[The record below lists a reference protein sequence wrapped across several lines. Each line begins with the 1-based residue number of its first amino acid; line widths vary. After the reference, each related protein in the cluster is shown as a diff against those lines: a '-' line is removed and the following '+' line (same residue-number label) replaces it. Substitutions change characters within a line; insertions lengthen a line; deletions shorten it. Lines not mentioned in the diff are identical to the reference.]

1 VVTVTLGTVY
11 VGWRW
16 LYSVNW
22 HNWWIGLPLVVAET
36 YALLDSYLFGLTM
49 WRSRP
54 RRNPPAPPRD
64 LTVDVF
70 IATYNEDVELVAATA
85 AAARDIA
92 YPHSTWILDDGDRPD
107 MREAAARLGVGYIT
121 RSDDWRDRPRHA
133 KAGNLNNALFH
144 TSGEFLLILDA
155 DQIPSPD
162 ILDKTLGYFTDD
174 RMALVQTPQ
183 WFYNVPAHDPLG
195 SQAPLFF
202 GPIQQ
207 GKDGWNAAFFCGT
220 NAIVRRDA
228 LMQLGLRRYV
238 SETLHA
244 VERALEVADQV
255 LGKAIRRA
263 RRRNPADVP
272 ALELVVEAVADARA
286 ALAAGE
292 PLAETTYAFQRRVDE
307 ASRHLVSRDLEGIQ
321 SELEALRDLPFDF
334 DDEIGEVRIDEEALA
349 ALSAREWSP
358 IGAIANVREL
368 VGAVN
373 VERAEEAQPIMPLAT
388 VSVTEDMATCM
399 RLHALGWRT
408 AYHDEILARGL
419 APEDLG
425 TAVNQRLRWCQ
436 GTMQVFF
443 KENPLLVR
451 GLSVPQ
457 RLMYLATMYSYLAGF
472 FAIPLLVAPFVYL
485 VLGVLPVQAFGLTFI
500 SFFLP
505 YFLANQVLFLV
516 VGWGRPT
523 WRAQQY
529 NLAMFPVWIKGCVS
543 AFRNVFFGRPLEF
556 VVTPKG
562 RPEERPYPWRL
573 VRWQLVAV
581 TALLV
586 ACVVGGLR
594 LWSGATD
601 AYLGTLVNWVWVAYD
616 IVVIG
621 IVFTAARY
629 RPEPP
634 EGLPAVPVHEEAEG

>member
-1 VVTVTLGTVY
+1 M
-11 VGWRW
+11 
-16 LYSVNW
+16 
-22 HNWWIGLPLVVAET
+22 A
-36 YALLDSYLFGLTM
+36 
-49 WRSRP
+49 RP
-54 RRNPPAPPRD
+54 
-64 LTVDVF
+64 
-70 IATYNEDVELVAATA
+70 
-85 AAARDIA
+85 
-92 YPHSTWILDDGDRPD
+92 
-107 MREAAARLGVGYIT
+107 
-121 RSDDWRDRPRHA
+121 PRHA
-133 KAGNLNNALFH
+133 KAGNLNNALFK

-155 DQIPSPD
+155 DQIPSPE
-162 ILDKTLGYFTDD
+162 ILDRTLGYFTDD

-183 WFYNVPAHDPLG
+183 WFYNVPRHDPLG

-238 SETLHA
+238 LDTVHA

-255 LGKAIRRA
+255 LTRAIRRA

-272 ALELVVEAVADARA
+272 ALELVVSAVADARQA
-286 ALAAGE
+286 VAAGE
-292 PLAETTYAFQRRVDE
+292 PLAETTYAFQRQVDE

-321 SELEALRDLPFDF
+321 AELASLRDLAFEF

-358 IGAIANVREL
+358 IGAIVNVREL

-373 VERAEEAQPIMPLAT
+373 VDRAEEAQPIMPLAT

-399 RLHALGWRT
+399 RLHATGWRT
-408 AYHDEILARGL
+408 AYHDEVLARGL

-425 TAVNQRLRWCQ
+425 TAINQRLRWCQ

-443 KENPLLVR
+443 RENPLFVR
-451 GLSVPQ
+451 GLTLPQ
-457 RLMYLATMYSYLAGF
+457 RLMYFATMYSYLAGF
-472 FAIPLLVAPFVYL
+472 FAIPLMVAPFGYL
-485 VLGVLPVQAFGLTFI
+485 VFGILPVQAFGVTFL

-505 YFLANQVLFLV
+505 YFLVNQVLFLV

-543 AFRNVFFGRPLEF
+543 AFRNVFFDRPLEF

-573 VRWQLVAV
+573 VLWQLVAV
-581 TALLV
+581 GALV
-586 ACVVGGLR
+586 AACVVGAVR
-594 LWSGATD
+594 LLTGASD
-601 AYLGTLVNWVWVAYD
+601 AFLGTLVNWVWVAYD
-616 IVVIG
+616 VVVIG
-621 IVFTAARY
+621 VVFTAARY
-629 RPEPP
+629 RPAPP
-634 EGLPAVPVHEEAEG
+634 DLSLNPVHEEAEG